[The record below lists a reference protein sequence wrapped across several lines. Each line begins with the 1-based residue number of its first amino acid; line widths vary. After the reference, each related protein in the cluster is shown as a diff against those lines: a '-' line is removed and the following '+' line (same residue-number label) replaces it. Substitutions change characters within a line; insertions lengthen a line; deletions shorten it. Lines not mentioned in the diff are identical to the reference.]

1 MVKMQALL
9 CWNDLH
15 FVNKVAILT
24 ENYYQLQEGLIE
36 KGYHFAR
43 INAFYCSGFNCLWR

>member
-24 ENYYQLQEGLIE
+24 ENYYQLQEG
-36 KGYHFAR
+36 
-43 INAFYCSGFNCLWR
+43 FN